1 MRIQS
6 ETRKNDWQDQIQKKP
21 ENLPEKAD
29 KVRPVLVDTSGN
41 AITTRA
47 GWEIHRNAIR
57 KKWLTYLGEIPRP
70 ATPPA
75 WKVIETDTK
84 AGVLRELVEYEAEP
98 GLPVQG
104 YLLRPLPGKEKPAAK
119 SMPAAVVLH
128 STVDYTIRQP
138 AGLEGPEN
146 KWIGLELARR
156 GYAAFCPKCY
166 LWEYGEPK
174 NLLKAVTWLHRRH
187 PMARGMAKMLFDA
200 VRAVDLLAALPEVNP
215 RRIGSVGHSLGAK
228 EVLYLAAFDERIRAT
243 ISSEGGIGISYSN
256 WNAPWYLDSAIG
268 QMQPELN
275 HADLLALVAPRAFL
289 LMGGDSADGDISWPY
304 IEANLP
310 VWKLTGSP
318 RAIGNW
324 NHRQGHAFPPE
335 AMAHTLE
342 WFDEHMQG

>member
-1 MRIQS
+1 MRMQS
-6 ETRKNDWQDQIQKKP
+6 QLKQNAWRDEIQKKP
-21 ENLPEKAD
+21 EKLPENTD
-29 KVRPVLVDTSGN
+29 KVRLVLVDSTGN
-41 AITTRA
+41 AISTRA
-47 GWEIHRNAIR
+47 GWEIRRNEIR
-57 KKWLTYLGEIPRP
+57 KKWMSYLGEIPQP
-70 ATPPA
+70 NSPPV
-75 WKVIETDTK
+75 WKVLETDTK

-104 YLLRPLPGKEKPAAK
+104 YLLRPLPANAKPAAK
-119 SMPAAVVLH
+119 SIPAAVVLH

-138 AGLEGPEN
+138 AGLEGPED
-146 KWIGLELARR
+146 KWIGLHLARR

-174 NLLKAVTWLHRRH
+174 NILKAVSWLHRRH
-187 PMARGMAKMLFDA
+187 PMVRGMAKMLFDA

-243 ISSEGGIGISYSN
+243 VSSEGGIGIGYSN

-268 QMQPELN
+268 QMQPGLN

-310 VWKLTGSP
+310 VWKLTGNTQ
-318 RAIGNW
+318 AIGNW
-324 NHRQGHAFPPE
+324 NHRLGHAFPPA
-335 AMAHTLE
+335 AMQHTLE